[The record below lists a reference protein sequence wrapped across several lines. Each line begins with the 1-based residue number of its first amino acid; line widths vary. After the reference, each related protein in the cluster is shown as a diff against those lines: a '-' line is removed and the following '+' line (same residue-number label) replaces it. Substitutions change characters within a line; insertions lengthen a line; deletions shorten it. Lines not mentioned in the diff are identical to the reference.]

1 MWGFYPSLADS
12 TLAGVHIATSG
23 AENHND
29 GEKAEHA
36 ENGESKVRGGEEGPG
51 FHLVVLTEVIVAC
64 CGGFGKGGLPTLLFE
79 VGNGV
84 F

>member
-1 MWGFYPSLADS
+1 MSSCRGFTRFAV

-29 GEKAEHA
+29 GEKTKHA
-36 ENGESKVRGGEEGPG
+36 DQGESEVRSGEQGPG

-64 CGGFGKGGLPTLLFE
+64 CGGFGKGGFPHRA
-79 VGNGV
+79 V
-84 F
+84 